1 MPHDKGRASRACDS
15 CRKLKTRCYE
25 SRAADSSCLRCE
37 RLEISCSLA
46 KLRSTRRQAHAPPN
60 AAIDGTDQRLSRLER
75 AVERLL
81 QRLDP
86 DAEDDEVA
94 PSPAAREP
102 FRNESPD
109 RVQPPGLSTNPSAAP
124 VLVIRDIATEMGV
137 ESPGAVRSSH
147 SLHDTPGANMIDEG
161 FISHQD
167 AVAMVRIFHQHY
179 GRWVCFDP
187 LMSSNAVLDKAKQ
200 SPLLLCACCLIAVR
214 HTNQEL
220 AARLAPALFEKA
232 KALLSI
238 ALLTS
243 PQTIDFFQAAIVLSM
258 WSTTVGQVPLSIDSW
273 LLSGFAVQ
281 HCVSSDLFDPILN
294 GQEPPRTKQDLE
306 LFCLWSHI
314 ALVHLHYSVGTRRKS
329 MIARSQMDRCRA
341 ILESDYATNYEIRM
355 VAEGNLYWI
364 LYEDCCLQEPDLP
377 KIQTHLHVWRQEW
390 RFVLGEFIIV
400 TRNCFTNFLQISRD
414 RNSLK
419 WATTL
424 RNFWPTTSP

>member
-1 MPHDKGRASRACDS
+1 M
-15 CRKLKTRCYE
+15 
-25 SRAADSSCLRCE
+25 
-37 RLEISCSLA
+37 SCSLA
-46 KLRSTRRQAHAPPN
+46 KPRSTRRQANTPPHAPV
-60 AAIDGTDQRLSRLER
+60 DGTDQRLSRLER
-75 AVERLL
+75 LVERLL

-86 DAEDDEVA
+86 DAEDSENA
-94 PSPAAREP
+94 PAPAARES
-102 FRNESPD
+102 FREHSLE
-109 RVQPPGLSTNPSAAP
+109 RLQAPGLSTNLSAAP

-137 ESPGAVRSSH
+137 ESPGAVRSAH

-167 AVAMVRIFHQHY
+167 AGAMVRIFHQHY

-187 LMSSNAVLDKAKQ
+187 LMSSSAILDKAKQ

-232 KALLSI
+232 KSLLSI

-281 HCVSSDLFDPILN
+281 HCVSSDLFDPVLN
-294 GQEPPRTKQDLE
+294 GQDPPRNKQDLE

-377 KIQTHLHVWRQEW
+377 KIQAHLHVWRQEW
-390 RFVLGEFIIV
+390 RFVLGWV
-400 TRNCFTNFLQISRD
+400 PHSHSR
-414 RNSLK
+414 
-419 WATTL
+419 
-424 RNFWPTTSP
+424 PCH